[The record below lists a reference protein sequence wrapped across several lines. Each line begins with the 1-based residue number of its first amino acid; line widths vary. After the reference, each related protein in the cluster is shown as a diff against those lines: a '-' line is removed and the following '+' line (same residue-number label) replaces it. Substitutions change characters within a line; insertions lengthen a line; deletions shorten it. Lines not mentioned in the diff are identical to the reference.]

1 MYANSLKLC
10 PLPAAVPHQLPA
22 FFVRSH
28 GLSQTD
34 VGITLAVMAGVVGG
48 MGTFVAGRVANL
60 LSRLDLRWFVWLAA
74 ISNAA
79 LVPFFVAFF
88 LIQDIKTALFVYLVP
103 AFFAGFCFA
112 PTLAM
117 IQSLVRPEMR
127 SIAAAVLLFVLN
139 IIGLGFGPQGV
150 GIVSDLLATDYGKES
165 LRYSLMIF
173 SLINIWSA
181 AHYFLAAKTLKTD
194 VEEAKI

>member
-1 MYANSLKLC
+1 
-10 PLPAAVPHQLPA
+10 
-22 FFVRSH
+22 
-28 GLSQTD
+28 
-34 VGITLAVMAGVVGG
+34 
-48 MGTFVAGRVANL
+48 
-60 LSRLDLRWFVWLAA
+60 
-74 ISNAA
+74 
-79 LVPFFVAFF
+79 
-88 LIQDIKTALFVYLVP
+88 
-103 AFFAGFCFA
+103 
-112 PTLAM
+112 
-117 IQSLVRPEMR
+117 MR